1 MFLSALKLLSNLFT
15 RGAKQPSDM
24 PKILKTLFIENKT
37 EDVNFEKSFVHVLT
51 SYLLCSICCVS
62 HWGRRVSS
70 PQNLDLRVEVRNG
83 VNAGAMIVLGK
94 SGTEYF

>member
-1 MFLSALKLLSNLFT
+1 
-15 RGAKQPSDM
+15 M
-24 PKILKTLFIENKT
+24 PQILKTLLIENKT

-51 SYLLCSICCVS
+51 SYLLCSICCVW
-62 HWGRRVSS
+62 HCDKRVSS
-70 PQNLDLRVEVRNG
+70 PQNLDLRVGVRNG

>member
-1 MFLSALKLLSNLFT
+1 M
-15 RGAKQPSDM
+15 
-24 PKILKTLFIENKT
+24 
-37 EDVNFEKSFVHVLT
+37 
-51 SYLLCSICCVS
+51 
-62 HWGRRVSS
+62 SS